1 MSGGGTGDTQFWW
14 VDAAG
19 AERGAGGCRVVIR
32 TLAPGLSR
40 GSCGSLAAS
49 AARAK
54 QVGDFVFPCQP
65 LTQPQAPAGERRRA
79 PGGLRGS
86 DPAAPVPP
94 AGAHHSLG
102 SRSTSGWARVPHA
115 FPEASSRGLPVDRWA
130 AHSFPGW
137 YAEDPECHKTGSR
150 GEELLSPVGR
160 AAACARSCPHGHI
173 WAWALFRCAHT
184 CANRRAQGAT
194 LDCPPRLSQ
203 PLRGK
208 RGE

>member
-1 MSGGGTGDTQFWW
+1 MTLSSGGWTRLERSEEPE
-14 VDAAG
+14 AAALSLG
-19 AERGAGGCRVVIR
+19 HWLLGSAEALVGVWQRLPHGR
-32 TLAPGLSR
+32 
-40 GSCGSLAAS
+40 
-49 AARAK
+49 K

-65 LTQPQAPAGERRRA
+65 LTQPRAPAGERRRA

-102 SRSTSGWARVPHA
+102 SRSTSGWAWVPHA

-160 AAACARSCPHGHI
+160 AAACARSCPRGHI

>member
-19 AERGAGGCRVVIR
+19 AERGAGGCRVFIR

-65 LTQPQAPAGERRRA
+65 LTQPRAPAGERRRA

-102 SRSTSGWARVPHA
+102 SRLTSGWARVPHA

-137 YAEDPECHKTGSR
+137 YAEDPGVSQDRVSGRGAPESR
-150 GEELLSPVGR
+150 G
-160 AAACARSCPHGHI
+160 ARSSV
-173 WAWALFRCAHT
+173 
-184 CANRRAQGAT
+184 RAFVS
-194 LDCPPRLSQ
+194 PRTHLGVGFVQMCSH
-203 PLRGK
+203 LRESPCSG
-208 RGE
+208 GDT